1 MKVILLKD
9 VKNIGKKLEIKEVS
23 SGFARNFL
31 LPQGLAEIADKESLK
46 KIEEKKK
53 IDLKKNEELLKEMEK
68 TVKELNQKTI
78 EIKTKIGKEGQ
89 LFESINEQ
97 KISERLRELGFN
109 IEKEQIVI
117 DHPIKQ
123 KGEFPVSLKLNN
135 NLETKIKIIISE

>member
-109 IEKEQIVI
+109 IEKEQIII